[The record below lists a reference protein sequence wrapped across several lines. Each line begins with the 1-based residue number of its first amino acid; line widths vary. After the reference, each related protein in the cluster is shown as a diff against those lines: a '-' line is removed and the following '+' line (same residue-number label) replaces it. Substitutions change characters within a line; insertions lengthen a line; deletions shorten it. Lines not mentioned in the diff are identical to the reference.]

1 MKLAKKIVFLLFLA
15 ILLIVCLFI
24 SNKLSS
30 NVHQQQKHEVP
41 PALAYPV
48 YDYHCRAAVRHAAA
62 GAQFLLG
69 CRYLQYHDEQCGRH

>member
-30 NVHQQQKHEVP
+30 NVHQQQTS
-41 PALAYPV
+41 
-48 YDYHCRAAVRHAAA
+48 
-62 GAQFLLG
+62 
-69 CRYLQYHDEQCGRH
+69 YLQSLREKKVLVIDELAKQGITAEEDDRGK

>member
-30 NVHQQQKHEVP
+30 NVHQQQTSYIQSLREKKV
-41 PALAYPV
+41 LV
-48 YDYHCRAAVRHAAA
+48 MTLIQVFRVT
-62 GAQFLLG
+62 FVVF
-69 CRYLQYHDEQCGRH
+69 

>member
-30 NVHQQQKHEVP
+30 NV
-41 PALAYPV
+41 
-48 YDYHCRAAVRHAAA
+48 
-62 GAQFLLG
+62 
-69 CRYLQYHDEQCGRH
+69 